1 MKKYWKNNIY
11 ETPFSGFYFKFLDK
25 KKMTD
30 KLLMGRE
37 YRLWNKYKK
46 TYGILDY
53 FSTLYTEERR
63 IMKNEKEIK
72 INKKNE

>member
-11 ETPFSGFYFKFLDK
+11 ETPFLGFYIQYMYK

-30 KLLMGRE
+30 KSLMGRK

-46 TYGILDY
+46 VFDILDY
-53 FSTLYTEERR
+53 FSKVYTEERR
-63 IMKNEKEIK
+63 IKKNEKEVI
-72 INKKNE
+72 INKKK